1 MDEVPRKRGDDQGSQ
16 DGHVLKTTPETMTGF
31 TQIGGTLVRRK
42 KKNEKTQT
50 KNTNKTKTRKT
61 PHSNK
66 KKTPKPSSKAV
77 IGATLQN

>member
-1 MDEVPRKRGDDQGSQ
+1 MACMDEVPRKREDDQGSQ

-50 KNTNKTKTRKT
+50 KKHKQNQN
-61 PHSNK
+61 PQN
-66 KKTPKPSSKAV
+66 P
-77 IGATLQN
+77 TLK